1 MTRVSTA
8 KKIALAV
15 RVLAQQAEH
24 SRIGGALL
32 SGARATAASVGKVL
46 HVLWLEGTG
55 FIFLCLGAIGAA
67 AGAREFYKPE
77 AGAPHFNKVLGAGL
91 VGGLFCHFGVF
102 SVWRAPKKRGWGG

>member
-46 HVLWLEGTG
+46 HVLWLEVTG

-77 AGAPHFNKVLGAGL
+77 AGAPNFNKVWAAGL
-91 VGGLFCHFGVF
+91 FAALFAYFGVSSF
-102 SVWRAPKKRGWGG
+102 LRARKNRD

>member
-46 HVLWLEGTG
+46 HVLWLEVTG

-77 AGAPHFNKVLGAGL
+77 AGAPNFNKVWAAGL
-91 VGGLFCHFGVF
+91 FAALFAYFGVSSF
-102 SVWRAPKKRGWGG
+102 WRARKKRV